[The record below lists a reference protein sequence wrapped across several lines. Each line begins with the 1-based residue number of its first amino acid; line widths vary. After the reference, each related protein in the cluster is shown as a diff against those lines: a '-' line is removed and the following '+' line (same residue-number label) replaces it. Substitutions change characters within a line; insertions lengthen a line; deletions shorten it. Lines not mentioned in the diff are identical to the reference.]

1 MTRSA
6 RTALLPLWLA
16 AAAVTGFGCDV
27 RAGEGGFSLGMASGR
42 ATDEWKKSYT
52 ISAAGRF
59 EVRNTNGTVTVEQST
74 GQDTIEVRAER
85 IAKAS
90 SDEAA
95 QSLLKQIEITEDVR
109 PDVVRLE
116 TKAPQSWRQNHEVRY
131 FIKVPKSIKVEARTT
146 NGGVR
151 LNGIANEV
159 IASSQNGGIKG
170 EGLSG
175 HVDANT
181 TNGGVEIGLDALAND
196 GVRLETVNGG
206 VQLQLPKTAK
216 ADISARCVN
225 GGVHVDEQLT
235 VESTGEKNRRRLE
248 GRLNGGG
255 SRIELATTN
264 GGIHITGR

>member
-1 MTRSA
+1 MSRSA

-42 ATDEWKKSYT
+42 AADEWKKTYT
-52 ISAAGRF
+52 ISADGRF
-59 EVRNTNGTVTVEQST
+59 EIRNTNGTVTVEQST
-74 GQDTIEVRAER
+74 APDTVEVRAER

-95 QSLLKQIEITEDVR
+95 QSVLKQIEITEDVR
-109 PDVVRLE
+109 PDVERLE

-170 EGLSG
+170 DGLSG

-225 GGVHVDEQLT
+225 GGVHVDDQLS